1 MFAENISQGEGVG
14 GEYNQTV
21 LNENSQRMNKKKS
34 IFKRIKVSSTV
45 LT

>member
-21 LNENSQRMNKKKS
+21 LNEILKEWIKKAFLKG
-34 IFKRIKVSSTV
+34 
-45 LT
+45 